1 MSPSLGVKLSRIPAR
16 LYQNLR
22 KKGVYGT
29 IDVISKYIGINFYH
43 RLHGGLD
50 IMELDWDVLIIFDA
64 ARADLLEEY
73 GTFEAHCERVRSP
86 ATHSWRYMQ
95 RQYSGRRLHD
105 TVMVSANPYVNELAD
120 DIFHAV
126 YQVIPNNGDV
136 ARIEPEL
143 VTEQAIEANQRHPN
157 KRLIIHYMQPHTP
170 YLQFRA
176 GAPDEPF
183 VRARL
188 TGDLDQL
195 YSEYVENYRYA
206 ENEALDVIEE
216 LDGRVT
222 ITADHGEALG
232 ERWLGIPMFGHGHW
246 MPEVYEVPLLTV
258 ESETRPEIFPEEP
271 VARNHISDDLINEQ
285 LEALGYR

>member
-1 MSPSLGVKLSRIPAR
+1 MSPSLGINITEVPGR
-16 LYQNLR
+16 LVHNLR
-22 KKGVYGT
+22 NEGVYGT
-29 IDVISKYIGINFYH
+29 IDQISKYIGINYYH
-43 RLHGGLD
+43 RLVDGVD
-50 IMELDWDVLIIFDA
+50 IMRHDWDVLIIFDA
-64 ARADLLEEY
+64 ARADLLARFGRFDAEI
-73 GTFEAHCERVRSP
+73 ERVRSP

-105 TVMVSANPYVNELAD
+105 TVMVSANPYANELAD

-126 YQVIPNNGDV
+126 YQVIPDHEEV
-136 ARIEPEL
+136 ARIEPHT
-143 VTEQAIEANQRHPN
+143 VTEQALAANQEHPN

-170 YLQFRA
+170 YLQFKHR
-176 GAPDEPF
+176 APDEPF
-183 VRARL
+183 TRARQ

-206 ENEALDVIEE
+206 ENEALDVIQE
-216 LDGRVT
+216 LEGKVI

-246 MPEVYEVPLLTV
+246 MPEVYEVPLVTV
-258 ESETRPEIFPEEP
+258 ESDTRPEIFPEKP
-271 VARNHISDDLINEQ
+271 IARTRLSDDLINEQ